1 MMNYVM
7 VSNGD
12 VKENVHMLLKFV
24 CESILKASHAY
35 SLCELV
41 CRLSCRVF
49 QNVGLSKHF
58 IKLTGK
64 KDLRSYSIS

>member
-7 VSNGD
+7 VSNSEE
-12 VKENVHMLLKFV
+12 KENVQILLKFV

-35 SLCELV
+35 SVCELL
-41 CRLSCRVF
+41 CHLSCRVF